1 MKMNSINRKNLCAF
15 CAFFL
20 LTLLVSGCSFP
31 RQKIID
37 EVQILSVYGFDKV
50 DDHYV
55 GTALYSD
62 YTDVGNKGSS
72 ILQGSGKKSLLIKQS
87 LNEQSPKPIEIG
99 KLNLLIFGKE
109 LAENGVSYFVKAVCR
124 DPLLGS
130 NALLAVSEEPAGE
143 LLKKNKEKD
152 SNYIYKLVEQNFKNQ
167 FVPLPTFHSFLFDYY
182 GEGRDASVP
191 YIKINQNEN
200 IEVNGLA
207 VFKKDK
213 LALILNPKESLLYK
227 ILRGRVMRGQTEFN
241 IQKGDKIDSAILTIL
256 NGDEKRLIK
265 TNKNKT
271 KMKFDI
277 TLNGMVKDYPEWLDL
292 MKRKNNLFLN
302 NQLEKQMKED
312 FEKLLLTF
320 QKHQV
325 DPLGIGDLARAHSR
339 KWNEKE
345 FYQKVYPTI
354 KFDVNV
360 KVVLFQ
366 SGIGE

>member
-1 MKMNSINRKNLCAF
+1 MIMNKINRKIICSF
-15 CAFFL
+15 CASLLLLFFI
-20 LTLLVSGCSFP
+20 SGCSFP

-37 EVQILSVYGFDKV
+37 EIQILSVYGFDKV
-50 DDHYV
+50 DNHFV

-62 YTDVGNKGSS
+62 YTEVGNKGST
-72 ILQGSGKKSLLIKQS
+72 ILQGSGKKSLLIKQA
-87 LNEQSPKPIEIG
+87 LNEQSPKPIEVG

-124 DPLLGS
+124 DPLIGS
-130 NALLAVSEEPAGE
+130 NAILAVSEEPAGE
-143 LLKKNKEKD
+143 LLMKNKAKD
-152 SNYIYKLVEQNFKNQ
+152 SNYIYKLIEQNFRNQ

-182 GEGRDASVP
+182 GEGRDASIP
-191 YIKINQNEN
+191 YIKINQKEN
-200 IEVNGLA
+200 IEVNGLV

-213 LALILNPKESLLYK
+213 LALILNQKESLLYK
-227 ILRGRVMRGQTEFN
+227 LLRGRVIRGQTEFN
-241 IQKGDKIDSAILTIL
+241 IQKGQNTDSAILTIL
-256 NGDEKRLIK
+256 NGNEKKLIK
-265 TNKNKT
+265 TNNGKT
-271 KMKFDI
+271 KVKFNL

-325 DPLGIGDLARAHSR
+325 DPIGIGDLARAHSK

-345 FYQKVYPTI
+345 FYEKVYPALD
-354 KFDVNV
+354 FDVNV